1 MDRQTNQPTK
11 RLIELCARDY
21 KEKRT
26 EKQEKEKF
34 EDLVDLPTFKSVLR
48 VT

>member
-1 MDRQTNQPTK
+1 MTKNQQYDFVV
-11 RLIELCARDY
+11 RARNY

-34 EDLVDLPTFKSVLR
+34 EDLLDLPTFKSVLR